1 MENQKSKFTKTI
13 EVLTNVSIIIVAL
26 IGAVVLVKNYLLRP
40 AVAANQPSLASVTRE
55 QAPERGERPN
65 STGPSGPAAGSQI
78 SLPGINF
85 SDSDE
90 TVVLALSDKCHFC
103 TESAPFY
110 QRLTQELAASKKV
123 RVVAVFPQEVDA
135 GKKYLDGLKV
145 PITDVAQATL
155 NTFGVRGTPTL
166 MVVDK
171 NGTVQQTWVGKLTPE
186 RETEVLSRIKT

>member
-13 EVLTNVSIIIVAL
+13 EVLTNLSIIIVAL
-26 IGAVVLVKNYLLRP
+26 TGAVVLVKNYLLRP

-55 QAPERGERPN
+55 QSPPRAERPN
-65 STGPSGPAAGSQI
+65 GSGPSGPAAGSQI

-85 SDSDE
+85 SDTDE

-145 PITDVAQATL
+145 PITDVAQAAL